1 MTTRRRRWLSMAL
14 CAFALAAVGHAGV
27 HAQPAAASGDALED
41 GIALRLADGSI
52 VRIAC
57 DKAGPNCPNASVPE
71 NAWITGSARR
81 APLKRGSK
89 LFDARKP
96 GVVASIRG

>member
-1 MTTRRRRWLSMAL
+1 MTSRRRFGLSVAL
-14 CAFALAAVGHAGV
+14 CVVALAAAGQSG
-27 HAQPAAASGDALED
+27 AQAQNTQSTEPIGSGID
-41 GIALRLADGSI
+41 LRLADGSI
-52 VRIAC
+52 VRVPC
-57 DKAGPNCPNASVPE
+57 DKSIPSCTDASAPQ

-81 APLKRGSK
+81 APLKRGGK